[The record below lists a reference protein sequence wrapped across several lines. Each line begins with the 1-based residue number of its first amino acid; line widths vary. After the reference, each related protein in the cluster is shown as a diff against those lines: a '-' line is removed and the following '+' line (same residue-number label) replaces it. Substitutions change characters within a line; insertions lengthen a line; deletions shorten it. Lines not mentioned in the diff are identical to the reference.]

1 MSLFLSLLAHTSL
14 REQSRGAGGGCC
26 LEAAMKDSDE
36 GAVVQY
42 TRRHLSNDGE
52 NTSHRHREHITKA
65 QSFKFSLS
73 LSTSPILIRTGKR
86 TFSQPR
92 GSYMNERTQ
101 TQRTA
106 RHPLLSMSLHRQIHG
121 GQTQTKGNWTQ
132 GWLILASS
140 HVHSSVTSWT
150 IDGLPY
156 QGSLTAVRFLLGK
169 AANSQKIYKPN
180 DVRCHPWPL

>member
-1 MSLFLSLLAHTSL
+1 MLVLYQSQDTSCCVKCHQRTCRRTPSPPLAVWLTLHVSLSIFARAHIFERT
-14 REQSRGAGGGCC
+14 EQGSGGGGCC

-36 GAVVQY
+36 GAMVQY

-121 GQTQTKGNWTQ
+121 GQTQTKGN
-132 GWLILASS
+132 
-140 HVHSSVTSWT
+140 
-150 IDGLPY
+150 
-156 QGSLTAVRFLLGK
+156 
-169 AANSQKIYKPN
+169 
-180 DVRCHPWPL
+180 